1 MAANKAKGARAALC
15 WDAETARLARKWNDA
30 NILCLSLRFT
40 TVESAKGIIDAWLEA
55 DFNEEGLNQARKLD
69 AW

>member
-1 MAANKAKGARAALC
+1 
-15 WDAETARLARKWNDA
+15 
-30 NILCLSLRFT
+30 LRFT